1 MKNYKLDV
9 VRYNNEDVIAT
20 SGGIVTGPACERT
33 DTIYKYIKKILRI
46 IFPVFLRMYKMLIN
60 LCTCTVMEMQTIM
73 NIKILILNLVMI
85 AMFMTINIMMLKL
98 ALVFGN

>member
-33 DTIYKYIKKILRI
+33 DTIYKFIEKDPSHY
-46 IFPVFLRMYKMLIN
+46 FPGLSPNVQDADKFMYWYCN
-60 LCTCTVMEMQTIM
+60 
-73 NIKILILNLVMI
+73 
-85 AMFMTINIMMLKL
+85 
-98 ALVFGN
+98 GNADDYEYQDTDFEPCDDSNVYGH